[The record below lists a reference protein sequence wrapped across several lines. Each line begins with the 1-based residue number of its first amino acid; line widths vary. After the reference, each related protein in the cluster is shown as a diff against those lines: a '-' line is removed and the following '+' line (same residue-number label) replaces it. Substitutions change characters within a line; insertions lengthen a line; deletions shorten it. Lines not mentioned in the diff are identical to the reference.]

1 MQAKLLRIHLN
12 ESDCFEGQPL
22 YEAVVAKCR
31 EQRIAGATV
40 IRGLEGFGGPGD
52 IHRPRLVTRDQPLII
67 VIVDSEAAIER
78 FIPVV
83 EKMLERGIL
92 AVSQVEMVRVER
104 PAV

>member
-22 YEAVVAKCR
+22 YEAIVAQCR

-40 IRGLEGFGGPGD
+40 FRGLEGFGGPGD
-52 IHRPRLVTRDQPLII
+52 IHRSGLLTRDQPLII
-67 VIVDSEAAIER
+67 VIVDSQEAIER
-78 FIPVV
+78 FLPTV

-92 AVSQVEMVRVER
+92 AVSQVEMLRVER